1 MNTYKNLGGDS
12 GIIGY
17 DYSSDSIT
25 VFFNTGAVY
34 LYNVWSTGRANINHM
49 INLAKEG
56 HGLNSF
62 ISREVRKRYAKRVR

>member
-17 DYSSDSIT
+17 DYSSDSVT
-25 VFFNTGAVY
+25 VFFSTGAVY
-34 LYNVWSTGRANINHM
+34 LYNIYSTGRANINHM
-49 INLAKEG
+49 IRLAVAG

-62 ISREVRKRYAKRVR
+62 ISRVVRKGYARRLR